1 MQLYSIKRIKG
12 VLFSI
17 KRIKGGYKRITSLIN
32 QKKKRITTLISCSIK
47 SKGENEKKVNT
58 KIPLM
63 LSNFQAIV
71 SQIQM
76 TVPAV
81 STLFN

>member
-1 MQLYSIKRIKG
+1 MQLY
-12 VLFSI
+12 SI

-32 QKKKRITTLISCSIK
+32 PPQKKRITGLISYSIE
-47 SKGENEKKVNT
+47 SKGENEKKANT

-63 LSNFQAIV
+63 LSNFQAVV

-76 TVPAV
+76 TIPAV

>member
-1 MQLYSIKRIKG
+1 MQLY
-12 VLFSI
+12 SI
-17 KRIKGGYKRITSLIN
+17 KRIKGGYKRITLLIN
-32 QKKKRITTLISCSIK
+32 QKKRITTLISCSIK

-63 LSNFQAIV
+63 LSNFQAVV